1 MREMEA
7 RSSTTTTT
15 IVETKNDL
23 SAHPTRS
30 SKRTLTDDLHTT
42 FSTPMAWILVLALI
56 VTWSAVAVIMFD
68 LLDSKGLEGPQ
79 PHRVRKTFKEAGSLR
94 GGIQHIS
101 SDPMKAVNEA
111 MDDSTD
117 WITSIL
123 NFMTNL
129 VAPEEEEEEGERH
142 FVRKKGEFLPPRKKV
157 AEIRAKEM
165 LEEEGEYEEEEEEE
179 EDEEEEDEG
188 LAEEE
193 EEEEEEEDEEYED
206 EDEEEEEED
215 GDEIEEEEEEDEEKE
230 EEEEEKELAEEAVEE
245 EGKEEEAEEKEE
257 EKTDAE
263 EEEEEEA
270 AAAKEAVDE
279 EGKEEEA
286 EEKEKEEADAEV
298 EKEDASIPAEPYEEK
313 EEQVTSKEAEAAD
326 EEEEDKIDVDKE
338 PPEEEDGKGD
348 TPADDKEKKE
358 EVDDITDD
366 DQSEEKDDDDEVKD
380 ADIAIALGI
389 VADTGATVTD
399 VKAQETG
406 EEPILLKADGDSE
419 LLTTLEES
427 AAKADDAVT
436 DLADSQDGLA
446 ATDIPY
452 DDHDDKIAKDLA
464 EDHGEVTEHSLKD
477 ETGAGL
483 KDADSEKDIT
493 SEGEGV
499 IEKPELADDV
509 ADKEEQEG
517 KEEGEEQIRGED
529 EEGDDAIIVTT
540 PVVSSEPG
548 GDETTVVADEDD
560 GSSPEKDIRTLKE
573 EEKDEKDESA
583 EKVEITEKAPKPELI
598 PKAEE
603 VKEKEAE
610 KPVAKAEKEAEPDKV
625 KKREAET
632 KRREPLLKQRKGAV
646 ALFTSKL
653 LFFTQI
659 RILNID
665 RHLFV
670 EEYCTEVFFFTS
682 SLTFAHQ
689 KKRLQE
695 EQD

>member
-79 PHRVRKTFKEAGSLR
+79 PHRVRKTLKEAGSLR

-326 EEEEDKIDVDKE
+326 DEEEDKIDVDKE

-348 TPADDKEKKE
+348 TPADDKQKKE

-464 EDHGEVTEHSLKD
+464 EDHGEVTEDSLKD

-583 EKVEITEKAPKPELI
+583 EKVEIEEKAPKPEPI
-598 PKAEE
+598 AKAEE